1 MALMLMIIAVKAS
14 ERSKIM
20 SETTT
25 LSDEQMQELLQDAK
39 SLYVL
44 YNLIGRG
51 HVSEWDWGF
60 AYMEGRL
67 SEIIKRIEEQEHGD
81 STTQD

>member
-1 MALMLMIIAVKAS
+1 MYFICKHK
-14 ERSKIM
+14 ERSKSM
-20 SETTT
+20 SRETS
-25 LSDEQMQELLQDAK
+25 LSDEQMQELLQDANG
-39 SLYVL
+39 LYAL

-67 SEIIKRIEEQEHGD
+67 PELIKKIEEQEHE
-81 STTQD
+81 